1 MKLWANTLWQ
11 SLQRLQPH
19 GQPQLATEPLNLGTI
34 VSGRFQITAVL
45 GEGGF
50 GRTYRAKHLNRFG
63 QDVAI
68 KEFAPDRRYVKDLVK
83 AQELFEREAQVLF
96 KLDHPQIPKFL
107 ENVIDRQGGSDR
119 FFIVQEFISGKSY
132 HFILQTQY
140 PSGFPVAEVR
150 QLLIHLL
157 PVLDY
162 LHQQRPVIIHRDISP
177 DNILRCNLTGL
188 PKLVDFGAVKMALQS
203 VTKNPRHTIVGKPGY
218 APPEQQLGK
227 GELNATSDL
236 YSLGVTAIVL
246 LTGQPPEKLQGLYG
260 IWHWRDHFNQL
271 IDDRFAQV
279 LDRMVLPSQYDRF
292 QSAREVLD
300 ALQGNATATLHN
312 SPNPSL
318 ATEVPEPEPLV
329 YSDPTPTRKTKKTI
343 VVAPLN
349 PIDSTLPP
357 YRSLSS
363 IPDPI
368 IEFFKAFLTPE
379 FCRFAQRQV
388 LWVSG
393 LTIVVIT
400 PFFIANAIDR
410 WQDRPRLETPET
422 PEETS
427 SPENVQTV
435 SECDR
440 FNAEYVERQIDQ
452 SHPYLM
458 LDIDD
463 AFYEKYP
470 ELEGQPL
477 DPGDPKMEDWC
488 AIGNEFLAESQD

>member
-11 SLQRLQPH
+11 SVQRLQPH

-50 GRTYRAKHLNRFG
+50 GRTYRATHLNRFG
-63 QDVAI
+63 QDVAL

-119 FFIVQEFISGKSY
+119 FFI
-132 HFILQTQY
+132 
-140 PSGFPVAEVR
+140 
-150 QLLIHLL
+150 
-157 PVLDY
+157 
-162 LHQQRPVIIHRDISP
+162 
-177 DNILRCNLTGL
+177 
-188 PKLVDFGAVKMALQS
+188 
-203 VTKNPRHTIVGKPGY
+203 
-218 APPEQQLGK
+218 
-227 GELNATSDL
+227 
-236 YSLGVTAIVL
+236 
-246 LTGQPPEKLQGLYG
+246 
-260 IWHWRDHFNQL
+260 
-271 IDDRFAQV
+271 
-279 LDRMVLPSQYDRF
+279 
-292 QSAREVLD
+292 
-300 ALQGNATATLHN
+300 
-312 SPNPSL
+312 
-318 ATEVPEPEPLV
+318 
-329 YSDPTPTRKTKKTI
+329 
-343 VVAPLN
+343 
-349 PIDSTLPP
+349 
-357 YRSLSS
+357 
-363 IPDPI
+363 
-368 IEFFKAFLTPE
+368 
-379 FCRFAQRQV
+379 
-388 LWVSG
+388 
-393 LTIVVIT
+393 T

-435 SECDR
+435 SECDQ
-440 FNAEYVERQIDQ
+440 FNAEYVERQMDQ

-488 AIGNEFLAESQD
+488 TIGNEFLAESQD